1 MKKCLTAFRWIS
13 VTGFAIMALS
23 SLATGGFLAAL
34 FFLLGGAIIAPLAPV
49 TKLRSKL
56 RLNKTLR

>member
-1 MKKCLTAFRWIS
+1 MKKGLTAFRWIG
-13 VTGFAIMALS
+13 VAVFALMALS
-23 SLATGGFLAAL
+23 SLIMGGFLAAPL
-34 FFLLGGAIIAPLAPV
+34 FLLGCAIIAPLAPV